1 VAARGGVDGG
11 PCQAAANVVATTG
24 KVKLGP
30 KLSDDFVVAPAA
42 PIASIGGAMDELDF
56 HKMQGLGN
64 DFVILDRRSGKLSL
78 SAAQIRRIA
87 DRRHGVGCDQLLCLE
102 PSERADVFM
111 RVYNADGSE
120 VGACGNG
127 TRAVARL
134 IMEERGGNRA
144 LIETAADVL
153 TVTAGVQGY
162 TVDMGR
168 PRFGWDEIPLARPM
182 DTSALDLAS
191 GPLEGPVAVNL
202 GNPHAVFFVNDVE
215 AVPLGELGPALETDP
230 LFPERANIGVA
241 EVQNRRAIRLRVW
254 ERGAGLTRACGS
266 GACAALVAAVRRDL
280 CERAAEVQ
288 LDGGTLR
295 IAWNDADRVLMTGPA
310 SHSFKGRLDPELLAV
325 TT

>member
-1 VAARGGVDGG
+1 VHYVDSSHETVTGSS
-11 PCQAAANVVATTG
+11 QAA
-24 KVKLGP
+24 P
-30 KLSDDFVVAPAA
+30 HQRRIEVAPAS
-42 PIASIGGAMDELDF
+42 PIAIFGGAMDELDF
-56 HKMQGLGN
+56 YKMQGLGN

-87 DRRHGVGCDQLLCLE
+87 DRRLGVGCDQILCLE
-102 PSERADVFM
+102 PAEQADVFM

-134 IMEERGGNRA
+134 IMEERSTSRA
-144 LIETAADVL
+144 AIETAAGVL
-153 TVTAGVQGY
+153 TVTVSVQGY

-182 DTSALDLAS
+182 DTLALDLEL
-191 GPLEGPVAVNL
+191 GPLAQPVGVNL
-202 GNPHAVFFVNDVE
+202 GNPHAVFFVEDAE
-215 AVPLGELGPALETDP
+215 AVPLAELGPLLETDP

-241 EVQNRRAIRLRVW
+241 EVRGRRSIRLRVW

-280 CERAAEVQ
+280 SDRAAEVR
-288 LDGGTLR
+288 LDGGTLK
-295 IAWNDADRVLMTGPA
+295 IAWNEADRVLMTGPA
-310 SHSFKGRLDPELLAV
+310 AHSFKGRLDPEMLAV
-325 TT
+325 ST

>member
-1 VAARGGVDGG
+1 MAR
-11 PCQAAANVVATTG
+11 NVGADAG

-30 KLSDDFVVAPAA
+30 KLSADCHCAGGADRH
-42 PIASIGGAMDELDF
+42 IGSAMDELDF

-78 SAAQIRRIA
+78 SAAQIQRIA
-87 DRRHGVGCDQLLCLE
+87 DRRLGVGCDQILCLE

-134 IMEERGGNRA
+134 IMEERGGSRA
-144 LIETAADVL
+144 AIETAAGVL
-153 TVTAGVQGY
+153 SVSVSVQGY

-182 DTSALDLAS
+182 DTLALDLEL
-191 GPLEGPVAVNL
+191 GPLAQPTAVNL
-202 GNPHAVFFVNDVE
+202 GNPHAVFFVEDVE
-215 AVPLGELGPALETDP
+215 AVPLAELGPLLETDP

-241 EVQNRRAIRLRVW
+241 EVRGRRSIRLRVW

-280 CERAAEVQ
+280 SDRAAEVR
-288 LDGGTLR
+288 LDGGTLK
-295 IAWNDADRVLMTGPA
+295 IAWNEADRVLMTGPA
-310 SHSFKGRLDPELLAV
+310 AHSFKGRLDPEMLTV
-325 TT
+325 ST

>member
-1 VAARGGVDGG
+1 
-11 PCQAAANVVATTG
+11 
-24 KVKLGP
+24 
-30 KLSDDFVVAPAA
+30 
-42 PIASIGGAMDELDF
+42 MDELDF
-56 HKMQGLGN
+56 WKMQGLGN

-78 SAAQIRRIA
+78 SPLQIRRIA
-87 DRRHGVGCDQLLCLE
+87 DRRRGVGCDQLLCLE

-111 RVYNADGSE
+111 RVYNADGTE

-134 IMEERGGNRA
+134 VMEEQGGGRA
-144 LIETAADVL
+144 AIETAAGVLDVS
-153 TVTAGVQGY
+153 AGVMGY
-162 TVDMGR
+162 SVDMGR

-182 DTSALDLAS
+182 DTLALDLAR
-191 GPLEGPVAVNL
+191 GPLAAPVALNI
-202 GNPHAVFFVNDVE
+202 GNPHAVFFVEDAE
-215 AVPLGELGPALETDP
+215 AVPLAELGPVLETDP

-241 EVQNRRAIRLRVW
+241 EVQGRRSIRLRVW
-254 ERGAGLTRACGS
+254 ERGAGLTQACGS

-280 CERAAEVQ
+280 TERAAEVI

-295 IAWNDADRVLMTGPA
+295 IAWNEAERVLMTGPA

>member
-1 VAARGGVDGG
+1 
-11 PCQAAANVVATTG
+11 
-24 KVKLGP
+24 
-30 KLSDDFVVAPAA
+30 
-42 PIASIGGAMDELDF
+42 MDELDF

-87 DRRHGVGCDQLLCLE
+87 DRRQGVGCDQLLCLD

-111 RVYNADGSE
+111 RVFNADGSE

-134 IMEERGGNRA
+134 MMEERGGNRA
-144 LIETAADVL
+144 LIETAAGVL
-153 TVTAGVQGY
+153 TVTAGIQGY

-182 DTSALDLAS
+182 DTSALELGL
-191 GPLEGPVAVNL
+191 GPLERPVAVNL
-202 GNPHAVFFVNDVE
+202 GNPHAVFFVDDAE

-241 EVQNRRAIRLRVW
+241 EVRGPRALRLRVW
-254 ERGAGLTRACGS
+254 ERGVGLTSACGS
-266 GACAALVAAVRRDL
+266 GACAALVAAARRGL
-280 CERAAEVQ
+280 TERSAEVV

-295 IAWNDADRVLMTGPA
+295 IAWNEADRVLMTGPA
-310 SHSFKGRLDPELLAV
+310 SHSFRGRLDPELLAV
-325 TT
+325 TTS